1 MTAQQKI
8 SLKRNQE
15 FVGRTLT
22 TLIEGTKDGISL
34 GRTYRDAPE
43 VDGLV
48 LIEGEIPV
56 GEMLPVLINGAMPY
70 DLSGQ
75 ISLKDPQVIGS

>member
-1 MTAQQKI
+1 MTIQQKI
-8 SLKRNQE
+8 SLQRNQE
-15 FVGRTLT
+15 YVGQTLN
-22 TLIEGTKDGISL
+22 TLVEGTQDGISL

-56 GEMLPVLINGAMPY
+56 GEMVPVLINGAMPY

-75 ISLKDPQVIGS
+75 VSLLEIGT